1 MNFKEIAENY
11 NKNKRSMMTEA
22 VVKNKNHIRNFP
34 TYHADSL
41 SIMFAEWHL
50 LFPTQKQKMTC
61 SSCRAAICKFWETMV
76 EEWIEVEQTPVISK
90 KKNAP
95 KKTKTK

>member
-22 VVKNKNHIRNFP
+22 VVKNKNHIKNFP
-34 TYHADSL
+34 AYHTDSL

-50 LFPTQKQKMTC
+50 LFPTQKQKMNC
-61 SSCRAAICKFWETMV
+61 SSCRAAI
-76 EEWIEVEQTPVISK
+76 
-90 KKNAP
+90 
-95 KKTKTK
+95 